1 MKLSQKLLEL
11 KNNFCQARNT
21 KLSDEEFAILL
32 MTYPSFQ
39 VANADGNFDEDERD
53 LLTTLLTNFLNEIY
67 GDVLNDD
74 EYENMITAFV
84 EDFLWVNKH
93 NEFRAKLLTGLKELC
108 SETEGLADT
117 IKGMM
122 QEMAEVSEGMSQSEK
137 DIIMTISDDLKSK

>member
-1 MKLSQKLLEL
+1 MRLSQKLLEL
-11 KNNFCQARNT
+11 KDNFCQARNT
-21 KLSDEEFAILL
+21 KISDEEFAILL
-32 MTYPSFQ
+32 ITYPSFQ

-74 EYENMITAFV
+74 EYENMISAFI

-93 NEFRAKLLTGLKELC
+93 SELKAKLLTGLKDLC

-122 QEMAEVSEGMSQSEK
+122 QEMAEVSEGISQTEK
-137 DIIMTISDDLKSK
+137 DMIITISDELKNI